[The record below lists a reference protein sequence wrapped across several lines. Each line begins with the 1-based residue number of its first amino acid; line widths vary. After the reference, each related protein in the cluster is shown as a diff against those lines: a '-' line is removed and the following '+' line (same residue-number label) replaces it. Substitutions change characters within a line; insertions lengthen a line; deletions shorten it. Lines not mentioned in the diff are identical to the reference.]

1 LDLSSITRENKQ
13 LIAAGGGVL
22 FIVSLFFPWY
32 GADTPIGDFTVSGW
46 DAVASSWIVLIFMI
60 LAVVVL
66 AADAFRVDLPVRV
79 NATAFAAYCSSIPLI
94 VTVMYVFEGSGGRKW
109 GLFLALVFAAIAFI
123 ATAVVW
129 REDV

>member
-1 LDLSSITRENKQ
+1 MDLRSITRENKQ
-13 LIAAGGGVL
+13 LVAAGAGVL

-32 GADTPIGDFTVSGW
+32 GAGDFTISGW

-60 LAVVVL
+60 LAIVVL

-79 NATAFAAYCSSIPLI
+79 NASAFAAYCSSIPLI
-94 VTVMYVFEGSGGRKW
+94 VTVMYVFEGGAGRKW
-109 GLFLALVFAAIAFI
+109 GLFLALVFSAIAFI
-123 ATAVVW
+123 ASAIVW